1 MSNRV
6 NTEAISID
14 KRVLTRKFM
23 QGEISEKDLQS
34 LTKKLPDVAENAE
47 EVSLN
52 ENENK
57 NEIKAEAEVKAED
70 EK

>member
-34 LTKKLPDVAENAE
+34 ITKKLPDVSENAE
-47 EVSLN
+47 EVRLN
-52 ENENK
+52 EDENK
-57 NEIKAEAEVKAED
+57 TEVENQTENEK
-70 EK
+70 

>member
-6 NTEAISID
+6 NAEAISID
-14 KRVLTRKFM
+14 RRILSRKLM
-23 QGEISEKDLQS
+23 QGDISEKDIQN
-34 LTKKLPDVAENAE
+34 LTKKLPDVSENAE

-57 NEIKAEAEVKAED
+57 TEVENQTED

>member
-23 QGEISEKDLQS
+23 QGEISEKDLQNI
-34 LTKKLPDVAENAE
+34 TKKLPDVAENAE
-47 EVSLN
+47 EVYLN
-52 ENENK
+52 ENEKK
-57 NEIKAEAEVKAED
+57 NETEINIENKTEN

>member
-6 NTEAISID
+6 NAEAISID
-14 KRVLTRKFM
+14 KRILSRKLM
-23 QGEISEKDLQS
+23 QGEISEKDMLS
-34 LTKKLPDVAENAE
+34 LTKKLPDVSENAE
-47 EVSLN
+47 EINLN

-57 NEIKAEAEVKAED
+57 NETENKVED

>member
-14 KRVLTRKFM
+14 KRVLTRRLM

-34 LTKKLPDVAENAE
+34 LLKKLPDVSENAE

-57 NEIKAEAEVKAED
+57 NEIKTEAEGKAED

>member
-34 LTKKLPDVAENAE
+34 LLKKLPDVSENAE

-57 NEIKAEAEVKAED
+57 NEIKTEAEGKAED